1 MITVVLGLSQD
12 ILYMMYCI
20 YGTRQLQNMNVPGI
34 YVIITLDYD
43 IQMGAIDYGIYTM
56 AHSIYYFFRIQ

>member
-43 IQMGAIDYGIYTM
+43 IQMGAIVYIIFSVFNDSSYLT
-56 AHSIYYFFRIQ
+56 

>member
-20 YGTRQLQNMNVPGI
+20 YSTRQLQNMNVPGI

-43 IQMGAIDYGIYTM
+43 IQMGAIVHIIFSVFNDSSYLT
-56 AHSIYYFFRIQ
+56 